1 MEAVD
6 WTDEVRMRIKRG
18 NQILFTKED
27 PYLQDLA
34 WLISQQTRPVLA
46 LWAFDLAEGTVQE
59 LEEKYPD
66 EDAPRSAL
74 QFSKL
79 WAMSKVKMPVA
90 RREILRCHALAKR
103 ITSAEDIALCHAV
116 GQACS
121 VVHTAGHALGYP
133 LYALTAV
140 VRRDGLENGA
150 TAVEDQK
157 CNYLKKLAYW
167 SEHIREYSD
176 GWANFMVR

>member
-1 MEAVD
+1 MD
-6 WTDEVRMRIKRG
+6 WTDVVRMRIKRG
-18 NQILFTKED
+18 NQLLFTKED

-34 WLISQQTRPVLA
+34 WLIPQQTRPVLA
-46 LWAFDLAEGTVQE
+46 LWAFDLAEETVQE
-59 LEEKYPD
+59 LETKYPG
-66 EDAPRSAL
+66 EEAPRSAL
-74 QFSKL
+74 QASKL
-79 WAMSKVKMPVA
+79 WAMGKVKMPVA

-103 ITSAEDIALCHAV
+103 VTSAEDIALCHAV

-121 VVHTAGHALGYP
+121 VVHTVGHALGYP

-176 GWANFMVR
+176 GWAKFMVR